1 MLTVKNE
8 NNNGIEELLKNKMN
22 ELSESVDCFDRIS
35 ARVFHEEDEDFSE
48 SGFTVSDLEN
58 VTGKARKIRIVRWIA
73 VAAAAVCIAVI
84 PQTNFANNILSNI
97 GSGSVRKNYENLISE
112 INSETQN
119 GDYLVSDYPLD
130 YYIRNDVLVT
140 PLFACPFE
148 DCGKED
154 ANIRIYTRQINGFNT
169 NQVYAVE
176 YIGTYSEENIIAAAQ
191 SEYTFSAEDI
201 TYAEHY
207 SMDDFTSY
215 SDCSYAI
222 AQNFSTDSDGLFIDD
237 DGDSLS
243 LASFVNF
250 TLIKYDSGIIPV
262 SSEILYG
269 HKTMSEDS
277 YFYDITSTSENKK
290 IQITGREKSWK
301 KSVYFNGNTAM
312 PEENHSVFTKTN
324 LFNDDLSKQDNELM
338 LIFSFETDYR
348 SEKNEVINVYSEAS
362 GIQLSSIIVPYDDFA
377 LLSTRLYFSS
387 IALDGDTRIIIKSN
401 KQSQSVHYFDT
412 IPLIPDEELKYQKYT
427 EELIQKKEEEQIYKE
442 QNQLEQKAKSHS
454 K

>member
-1 MLTVKNE
+1 MKNE
-8 NNNGIEELLKNKMN
+8 NNHGVEELLKNKMN

-35 ARVFHEEDEDFSE
+35 ARAFPEEDEDFSE
-48 SGFTVSDLEN
+48 SGFTISDLEN
-58 VTGKARKIRIVRWIA
+58 VTGKARRIRVVRWIA
-73 VAAAAVCIAVI
+73 AAVAVVCIAVI

-119 GDYLVSDYPLD
+119 GDYLISDYPLN
-130 YYIRNDVLVT
+130 YYIQNDVLVT
-140 PLFACPFE
+140 PLFVCPFE

-154 ANIRIYTRQINGFNT
+154 ANVRIYTRQINGFNT

-201 TYAEHY
+201 TYAEQY
-207 SMDDFTSY
+207 STDDFNSY

-222 AQNFSTDSDGLFIDD
+222 VQNFSTDSDGLFIDD

-250 TLIKYDSGIIPV
+250 TLIKYDGGIIPV

-269 HKTMSEDS
+269 HKTMSDDS
-277 YFYDITSTSENKK
+277 YFYDIISTSENKK
-290 IQITGREKSWK
+290 IQINEREKSWK
-301 KSVYFNGNTAM
+301 KSVYFNDNTAM
-312 PEENHSVFTKTN
+312 PKENHSIFTKKN
-324 LFNDDLSKQDNELM
+324 LFNGDLSEQDNELM
-338 LIFSFETDYR
+338 FIFSFKTDYR
-348 SEKNEVINVYSEAS
+348 PEKNEIINVYSEAS
-362 GIQLSSIIVPYDDFA
+362 DIQLSSIIVPYDDFA
-377 LLSTRLYFSS
+377 LSSTRLYFSS
-387 IALDGDTRIIIKSN
+387 LALDGDTRIIVKSN

-412 IPLIPDEELKYQKYT
+412 VTIISDEELEYQKYT
-427 EELIQKKEEEQIYKE
+427 EELIKKEEARIYEE
-442 QNQLEQKAKSHS
+442 QNKLGSAE
-454 K
+454 